1 MMGSNFRSTST
12 TANALWP
19 PNAIALPASRFR
31 VFAFSRYALTRFRA
45 FVYRANSRDGRPVSQ
60 RTRVPNASDPEPAEA
75 ERPRCARTRNANRTR
90 QRVRFSLAQR
100 AKNV

>member
-1 MMGSNFRSTST
+1 MMGSNFRSAST

-75 ERPRCARTRNANRTR
+75 ERPG
-90 QRVRFSLAQR
+90 
-100 AKNV
+100 